1 MSIFFHSVQPLHW
14 VKVNPMRTF
23 LLFCTITLLAPAAD
37 PAKAGMDPATLQRLS
52 ARLKDYVD
60 QGYIPGVVALIQRK
74 GVTAFHEAYGMQD
87 IAARTP
93 MKPDS
98 LFQIMSM
105 TKPVT
110 GVAVMLLVEEGKIRL
125 TDPVE
130 KHLPEFAG
138 QWVIASQTPTERVL
152 RRPSRAITIR
162 DLMTHTSGMP
172 GGPPSGAG
180 NLMVTM
186 DRTLAEAVHIYSQQP
201 LEFEPG
207 TRWMYSNTGIAT
219 LGRIVEVVSG
229 MPFEKFLAERVFQPL
244 GMKDSHIFLP
254 AEKRAR
260 VAMVYSYKDGKLQPA
275 DATILAGDPWKF
287 RAGSKYS
294 GPEHAMYSTAQ
305 DLANFY
311 QMMLDKG
318 TFQGKRILSPASVE
332 LMSSSHTGDIN
343 PAGWLP
349 AACFGL
355 TFEITCRAPGTALY
369 LSQGAFHHGGAFGT
383 FGWIDPKRQTVGVYL
398 IQMSVERSDVRG
410 TVLELAASAI
420 VEP

>member
-1 MSIFFHSVQPLHW
+1 
-14 VKVNPMRTF
+14 MRI
-23 LLFCTITLLAPAAD
+23 LFAVSLAALLAQGAD
-37 PAKAGMDPATLQRLS
+37 PARAGMDPAALQRMS
-52 ARLKDYVD
+52 ARLKEFVD
-60 QGYIPGVVALIQRK
+60 QGYIPGAVTLIQRK
-74 GVTAFHEAYGMQD
+74 GVTAQLEAYGVQD
-87 IAARTP
+87 TATRAP
-93 MKPDS
+93 MKADS

-110 GVAVMLLVEEGKIRL
+110 GTAIMLLVEEGKIRL

-138 QWVIASQTPTERVL
+138 QWLLVSQTAGERVL

-172 GGPPSGAG
+172 GGPSSGAG

-186 DRTLAEAVHIYSQQP
+186 DRTLAEAVHLYSQQP

-207 TRWMYSNTGIAT
+207 TKWMYSNTGIAT

-229 MPFEKFLAERVFQPL
+229 QPYEKFLAERVFQPL

-260 VAMVYSYKDGKLQPA
+260 VAMLYTYKDGKLAPA
-275 DATILAGDPWKF
+275 DATNLAGDAWKF

-294 GPEHAMYSTAQ
+294 GPEHALYSTAQ

-318 TFQGKRILSPASVE
+318 VFQGKRILSAASVE
-332 LMSSSHTGDIN
+332 LMSSPQTGDIN

-355 TFEITCRAPGTALY
+355 TFEVTCRPAGTTLY

-383 FGWIDPKRQTVGVYL
+383 FGWIDPKRQTVGVFL
-398 IQMSVERSDVRG
+398 IQMTGADRSDVRG
-410 TVLELAASAI
+410 TVLELAASAV
-420 VEP
+420 VE